1 MLLFVCFFGFNFLFL
16 FFLLLIINTFF
27 SAGRI
32 STSSQWAMQIMCVNI
47 CPAMIMNL
55 LMNMLSYLK
64 KRLYKAV
71 DKSCYGDH
79 KTSASRVEDLF
90 TFSAE
95 TPLLFGFFVGQE
107 K

>member
-1 MLLFVCFFGFNFLFL
+1 
-16 FFLLLIINTFF
+16 
-27 SAGRI
+27 
-32 STSSQWAMQIMCVNI
+32 
-47 CPAMIMNL
+47 MNL

-90 TFSAE
+90 TFPAGTGSCYLASLFVKKNDEEIFQSEKLE
-95 TPLLFGFFVGQE
+95 THQRE
-107 K
+107 IC

>member
-1 MLLFVCFFGFNFLFL
+1 
-16 FFLLLIINTFF
+16 
-27 SAGRI
+27 
-32 STSSQWAMQIMCVNI
+32 
-47 CPAMIMNL
+47 MNL

-90 TFSAE
+90 TFPAG
-95 TPLLFGFFVGQE
+95 T
-107 K
+107 

>member
-1 MLLFVCFFGFNFLFL
+1 MLLFVVFVLLLLLLFQL
-16 FFLLLIINTFF
+16 FVFIVLLLIIGTFF

-32 STSSQWAMQIMCVNI
+32 STSSQWAKQIMCVNI
-47 CPAMIMNL
+47 CTPMIMNL
-55 LMNMLSYLK
+55 LMNILNYLK

-90 TFSAE
+90 IFSAE
-95 TPLLFGFFVGQE
+95 T
-107 K
+107 